1 MNNTN
6 ESSAIEAMVTNILD
20 TKYENLDNATVMDA
34 KNRIIDVL
42 GCAIGGANAPGN
54 SALREVITGWGGKKE
69 ATIWV
74 HGDKVPAHNVAM
86 LNTIM
91 ARSYDFE
98 VMAGTV
104 EDKFFAAHHAASIV
118 PSAFAIGELNKVS
131 GKEVLTSIITG
142 DDTAA
147 RILMASAAGPINI
160 GWDGTMTV
168 SHFGV
173 TAATGRLLGLN
184 KKQLKNAFGIV
195 LNMVAG
201 AIQSLWDGAT
211 TFKLQGNSD
220 RNGIFAVEL
229 AKKGWTGVADPFLS
243 RFGYYNVYAQGC
255 SDPGL
260 LTRELGKKYYGET
273 YYKPYPCGMPN
284 HAAIDAA
291 LVIANKNEFYS
302 EDIES
307 IIIYVPPKALS
318 NSYYAKPFIIRDFPH
333 GDAVFSY
340 PFSVATSLLHK
351 RCNLY
356 NYTEEAIHDP
366 KILDIITKIKM
377 KEKQGSKPMSIR
389 LQIKMRDGRE
399 YIEDRGASRDWIT
412 NPISKSKIL
421 EKFWHQIEFSK
432 TVSEKNA
439 RQVLDL
445 VDNIEQVD
453 DISRIVRLMAVKN
466 S

>member
-1 MNNTN
+1 
-6 ESSAIEAMVTNILD
+6 
-20 TKYENLDNATVMDA
+20 
-34 KNRIIDVL
+34 
-42 GCAIGGANAPGN
+42 
-54 SALREVITGWGGKKE
+54 
-69 ATIWV
+69 
-74 HGDKVPAHNVAM
+74 
-86 LNTIM
+86 
-91 ARSYDFE
+91 
-98 VMAGTV
+98 
-104 EDKFFAAHHAASIV
+104 
-118 PSAFAIGELNKVS
+118 
-131 GKEVLTSIITG
+131 
-142 DDTAA
+142 
-147 RILMASAAGPINI
+147 
-160 GWDGTMTV
+160 
-168 SHFGV
+168 
-173 TAATGRLLGLN
+173 
-184 KKQLKNAFGIV
+184 
-195 LNMVAG
+195 
-201 AIQSLWDGAT
+201 
-211 TFKLQGNSD
+211 
-220 RNGIFAVEL
+220 
-229 AKKGWTGVADPFLS
+229 
-243 RFGYYNVYAQGC
+243 
-255 SDPGL
+255 
-260 LTRELGKKYYGET
+260 
-273 YYKPYPCGMPN
+273 MPN

-421 EKFWHQIEFSK
+421 EKFWHQMEFSK
-432 TVSEKNA
+432 TVSVKNA